1 MARECKKFNK
11 ALLKVISSKPTGVNE
26 SDMVNMAAAV
36 HLGKTDVA
44 AYRHK
49 DFPAATW
56 KFYRAWLVLKDH
68 PMFAPPKPKKP
79 IVLEDFSDDDDDD
92 EEEGGTPS
100 GISESED
107 TSTITA
113 AAAAAAATPVALWK
127 HEESASSGKQR
138 GPGPGRDRSKKAA
151 KEAEYKKRKMDA
163 LDNIVH
169 NSNAFGHYCGC
180 VAGST
185 KATLSNEGV
194 FSFLVMS
201 TENTEVLL

>member
-1 MARECKKFNK
+1 MIEKLETIALESGEDVKERYHNRKHTALFNHWSENVARECKKFNK

-79 IVLEDFSDDDDDD
+79 IVLEDFSDDDDD

-107 TSTITA
+107 TSTVTA
-113 AAAAAAATPVALWK
+113 AAAAAAATPVALRP
-127 HEESASSGKQR
+127 SSNFVG
-138 GPGPGRDRSKKAA
+138 
-151 KEAEYKKRKMDA
+151 
-163 LDNIVH
+163 
-169 NSNAFGHYCGC
+169 FGYEIIE
-180 VAGST
+180 T
-185 KATLSNEGV
+185 
-194 FSFLVMS
+194 
-201 TENTEVLL
+201 